1 MTTAIEALSELFELS
16 RWVPYRMQWN
26 DKREKFDKVPY
37 SGKHGLSTK
46 NPAHWETYHT
56 AAEMAKA
63 PGLSGVG
70 LVMTGSIQI
79 DDWQLLGLDFDDVDF
94 EDFKLP
100 FDTYMELSPSH
111 KGVRAFVWVPAHWA
125 ATFKDS
131 TVPFAA
137 CHHAEIY
144 FGTAPRFLTVT
155 FEAIE
160 ERAIARVKTTEAL
173 SKIEKWGL
181 NKVEEPKQLIM
192 PEAVGT
198 AVRLADFG
206 LSVEQNQLCKGTG
219 QMDRSAVLHGLLIKL
234 IDGGAPLDDVL
245 ATIVDTPALWA
256 YCMSHRRDAP
266 ERALQFAKEEISR
279 AYAKSMTGMRAEL
292 VGFNSDWK
300 DVVIPEPAH
309 PDLEFPQELYDDAP
323 GLVGEIARWIHAAS
337 YTPRC
342 EFAYACALSMTAALV
357 GPYCTHG
364 SRNGKLNMYIV
375 LIGETG
381 TGKNEAF
388 DTMGMLLNATD
399 AKDCIQDF
407 PASEAGLRRQ
417 LNVTP
422 NILIRMDEMAHKLET
437 MQGGGNGSGLS
448 RALLE
453 AYNGSR
459 MPAKAYSDS
468 AKSLPAVENPFVQI
482 IGGATDKVWDVV
494 KTNHLE
500 DGTLNRFVFVSL
512 PPDAEYSFCL
522 EPNAKIPKELKDK
535 LNAFFRQGRQCDLIG
550 YTPEGYGRQIQY
562 SDEVKQAIQE
572 LSVSA
577 WELQRQ
583 KHGNLYTRFVH
594 NTTKIMSILVAGD
607 GREVATM
614 TDYEQAQK
622 FMRWSI
628 ANTYHKVDER
638 MADSSFEKQTKRLLA
653 LINANGGKIRMRDA
667 YRQLHISRRDMTEV
681 IGTLQLAAEVVVF
694 EEDNNDKAG
703 KVTEWIC
710 LAPEE

>member
-1 MTTAIEALSELFELS
+1 MTTAIEALSELFELP
-16 RWVPYRMQWN
+16 RWVPYKMVWN
-26 DKREKFDKVPY
+26 DKREKFDKVPHT
-37 SGKHGLSTK
+37 GKHGLSTK
-46 NPAHWETYHT
+46 DPSHWVTYAE
-56 AAEMAKA
+56 AAEMAKE

-70 LVMTGSIQI
+70 LVFTGGIQI
-79 DDWQLLGLDFDDVDF
+79 GEWQLVGLDFDDVLF

-100 FDTYMELSPSH
+100 FATYTELSPSH
-111 KGVRAFVWVPAHWA
+111 TGIRGFIWVPAHWA
-125 ATFKDS
+125 AKFKDS
-131 TVPFAA
+131 NIPFAA

-160 ERAIARVKTTEAL
+160 ERAIAQVKTTEL
-173 SKIEKWGL
+173 LGKMERWGL
-181 NKVEEPKQLIM
+181 NKAEAPKQLHL
-192 PEAVGT
+192 PEAIGT
-198 AVRLADFG
+198 AVDLSSFG

-234 IDGGAPLDDVL
+234 IDGGTPMDDVL
-245 ATIVDTPALWA
+245 ATIVETPALWK
-256 YCMSHRRDAP
+256 YCMEHRRDVP
-266 ERALQFAKEEISR
+266 ERAVQFAREEISR
-279 AYAKSMTGMRAEL
+279 AYAKSFTGMRAEL

-309 PDLEFPQELYDDAP
+309 PDLAFPQELYDEAP
-323 GLVGEIARWIHAAS
+323 GLVGEIARWIYGAS
-337 YTPRC
+337 HTPRR
-342 EFAYACALSMTAALV
+342 EFSYACALSMTAALV

-364 SRNGKLNMYIV
+364 SRDGKLNMYIV

-388 DTMGMLLNATD
+388 DTMGLLLNATD

-422 NILIRMDEMAHKLET
+422 NILIRMDEMAHKLES

-453 AYNGSR
+453 AYNGAR

-482 IGGATDKVWDVV
+482 IGGATDKIWDVV
-494 KTNHLE
+494 KSNHLE

-512 PPDAEYSFCL
+512 PPNAEYSFCL
-522 EPNAKIPKELKDK
+522 EPNGKIPKELKDK

-550 YTPEGYGRQIQY
+550 YSPEGYGRKIQY
-562 SDEVKQAIQE
+562 GEDVKAAIQA
-572 LSVSA
+572 LGRSA
-577 WELQRQ
+577 WELQQREY
-583 KHGNLYTRFVH
+583 GNLYTRFVL
-594 NTTKIMSILVAGD
+594 NTLKIMSILVAGD
-607 GREVATM
+607 GRDTATM
-614 TDYEQAQK
+614 TDFEQAQK

-628 ANTYHKVDER
+628 SNTYHKIGAR
-638 MADSSFEKQTKRLLA
+638 MADTSFEKQTKRLLV
-653 LINANGGKIRMRDA
+653 LLNNNGGKIRMRDA
-667 YRQLHISRRDMTEV
+667 YRQLHISRRDITEV
-681 IGTLQLAAEVVVF
+681 IGTLQLSAEVVVY
-694 EEDNNDKAG
+694 EEDNNDRAG

-710 LAPEE
+710 LAPDE

>member
-1 MTTAIEALSELFELS
+1 
-16 RWVPYRMQWN
+16 
-26 DKREKFDKVPY
+26 
-37 SGKHGLSTK
+37 
-46 NPAHWETYHT
+46 
-56 AAEMAKA
+56 
-63 PGLSGVG
+63 
-70 LVMTGSIQI
+70 
-79 DDWQLLGLDFDDVDF
+79 
-94 EDFKLP
+94 
-100 FDTYMELSPSH
+100 
-111 KGVRAFVWVPAHWA
+111 
-125 ATFKDS
+125 
-131 TVPFAA
+131 
-137 CHHAEIY
+137 
-144 FGTAPRFLTVT
+144 
-155 FEAIE
+155 
-160 ERAIARVKTTEAL
+160 
-173 SKIEKWGL
+173 
-181 NKVEEPKQLIM
+181 
-192 PEAVGT
+192 
-198 AVRLADFG
+198 
-206 LSVEQNQLCKGTG
+206 
-219 QMDRSAVLHGLLIKL
+219 VLHGLLIKL
-234 IDGGAPLDDVL
+234 IDGGAPMDDVL
-245 ATIVDTPALWA
+245 ATIANTPALWQ
-256 YCMSHRRDAP
+256 YCMSHRHDAP
-266 ERALQFAKEEISR
+266 ERALQFAREEISR
-279 AYAKSMTGMRAEL
+279 AYAKSFTGMRAEL

-309 PDLEFPQELYDDAP
+309 PDLNFPQELYDNAP
-323 GLVGEIARWIHAAS
+323 GLVGEISRWIYAAS
-337 YTPRC
+337 HTPRY

-364 SRNGKLNMYIV
+364 SRDGKLNMYIV

-388 DTMGMLLNATD
+388 DTMGLLLNATD

-422 NILIRMDEMAHKLET
+422 NILIRMDEMAHKLES

-453 AYNGSR
+453 AYNGAR

-482 IGGATDKVWDVV
+482 IGGATDKIWDVV
-494 KTNHLE
+494 KSNHLE

-512 PPDAEYSFCL
+512 PPNAEYSFCL
-522 EPNAKIPKELKDK
+522 EPNGTIAKEFKDK
-535 LNAFFRQGRQCDLIG
+535 LNAFFRHGRQCDLIG
-550 YTPEGYGRQIQY
+550 YTPDGYGRKIQY
-562 SDEVKQAIQE
+562 GEDVKAAIQA
-572 LSVSA
+572 LGRSA
-577 WELQRQ
+577 WELQQ
-583 KHGNLYTRFVH
+583 QEHGSLYTRFVL
-594 NTTKIMSILVAGD
+594 NTLKIMSILVAGD
-607 GREVATM
+607 GREEATL
-614 TDYEQAQK
+614 TDFEQAQK

-628 ANTYHKVDER
+628 SNTYHKVDER